1 MQTYQVMYGVTG
13 DSRWRFFD
21 AIDDEEA
28 AWKAN
33 CWTKSN
39 GFELIDVKQIREID
53 HET

>member
-1 MQTYQVMYGVTG
+1 MCSWMLKNSAL
-13 DSRWRFFD
+13 SRWRFFD

-33 CWTKSN
+33 CWTQSK
-39 GFELIDVKQIREID
+39 GFELIDVKQIQDID

>member
-28 AWKAN
+28 AGKAN
-33 CWTKSN
+33 CWTQSN
-39 GFELIDVKQIREID
+39 GFELIDVKQIRDID